1 MLRVSQVSKRY
12 GKVEVLH
19 SVSFDTA
26 PGEALALWGPNG
38 AGKTTLVKAILGL
51 IDHAGEIRVNGYET
65 HRNGKQARR
74 LIGYVPQEAIFY
86 DWTVQATMAF
96 YATLKKADPV
106 QIQPLLERMG
116 LVEHTRKP
124 VPALSGGLKQRMALA
139 VALLGDPPILL
150 LDEPMANLDARTRD
164 EYRALL
170 ATLRREGKTILFSSH
185 RLEEVESLADR
196 VLVLER
202 GELKSILT
210 PQALRKSLYSDQSM
224 VLWVPEAQR
233 AQALAALLQQG
244 VPAHL
249 NGRGTVVARI
259 GADGKLH
266 LLRVLAEQGIQVA
279 DFDLELG
286 KSDTQGMVS

>member
-1 MLRVSQVSKRY
+1 
-12 GKVEVLH
+12 
-19 SVSFDTA
+19 
-26 PGEALALWGPNG
+26 
-38 AGKTTLVKAILGL
+38 
-51 IDHAGEIRVNGYET
+51 
-65 HRNGKQARR
+65 
-74 LIGYVPQEAIFY
+74 
-86 DWTVQATMAF
+86 
-96 YATLKKADPV
+96 
-106 QIQPLLERMG
+106 MG

-139 VALLGDPPILL
+139 VALLGDPPVLL

-244 VPAHL
+244 VPAHM

-286 KSDTQGMVS
+286 KSDTQGRES